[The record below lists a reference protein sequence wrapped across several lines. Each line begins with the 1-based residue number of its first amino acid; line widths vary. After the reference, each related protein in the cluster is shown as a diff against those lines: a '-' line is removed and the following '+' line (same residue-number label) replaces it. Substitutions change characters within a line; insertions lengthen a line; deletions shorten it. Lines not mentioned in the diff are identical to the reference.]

1 MRFFLFLAALPLLSA
16 DADLIL
22 HNGKIVTADARFT
35 VVEAIAIKAGKITRT
50 GASSA
55 ILAAE
60 KGPRTNV
67 VDLAGKTVLPGLIDA
82 HVHAIGAG
90 LSEFKSKL
98 PPLDSIADIQN
109 YIEIEKAIKDASG
122 IDADLQLVDDS
133 TVNAFAGY
141 ADKKPTV
148 AVTFGLLDAVNPTD
162 AEFAALL
169 GHEFAHFALR
179 HYESVAGVAKARHF
193 GCADAVS

>member
-1 MRFFLFLAALPLLSA
+1 MRFCLFLAALPLLSA

-22 HNGKIVTADARFT
+22 HNGKIVTADARFN
-35 VVEAIAIKAGKITRT
+35 VVEAIAIKVGKITRT
-50 GASSA
+50 GTSSA

-109 YIEIEKAIKDASG
+109 YIREKAK
-122 IDADLQLVDDS
+122 
-133 TVNAFAGY
+133 TTPAGEWIIV
-141 ADKKPTV
+141 PRTLEV
-148 AVTFGLLDAVNPTD
+148 LLSLIGTSIRGSRPRSSIRSCRCRRSRRD
-162 AEFAALL
+162 
-169 GHEFAHFALR
+169 
-179 HYESVAGVAKARHF
+179 
-193 GCADAVS
+193 